1 MSDMS
6 DSLRFYP
13 SPAPMKYYTYQDED
27 IQRAK
32 SLVQRGSSQTMA
44 AEDMNKRAKQT
55 LLKEYAT
62 NEKKTCTVLFQDVS
76 HNINLMR
83 IGKWRQLNR
92 ISLF

>member
-62 NEKKTCTVLFQDVS
+62 NEKKNVYCIISRCVTQHKFDE
-76 HNINLMR
+76 
-83 IGKWRQLNR
+83 NR
-92 ISLF
+92 KMETIE